1 MDAHGA
7 QETPEIDLPRHL
19 FFGVE
24 DRRLGGRA
32 GLEDKYLS
40 MERARQQLAQH
51 VIDTAIQV
59 ANAVRTMRTFDRTG
73 NADQAIDHLN
83 ASLDD
88 LDKYVRSLTS
98 EVEKSVDRYG
108 DGLDAIHAR
117 DAAEARAALN
127 APAAGEPSPQGSP
140 VAGLQ
145 PAAAAKSPQ
154 PAAAA
159 GPKPGPIAS
168 FVQGR
173 VRPGPIASFEA
184 RMANRAAAT
193 GGAL

>member
-40 MERARQQLAQH
+40 MERARRQQLAQH

-108 DGLDAIHAR
+108 DGLDALHAR
-117 DAAEARAALN
+117 DAAEARGALN

-140 VAGLQ
+140 VAGPQ

-168 FVQGR
+168 F
-173 VRPGPIASFEA
+173 EA
-184 RMANRAAAT
+184 RMASRRATAT